1 MDITTQHAEERP
13 VFESLEQL
21 FLQSKALT
29 VVDSGIMITDDQA
42 RILWVNPAFSK
53 STGYPAEEILG
64 MTPRVFK
71 SGSHAP
77 SFYRQ
82 FWDTVLSGKTWRGEF
97 VNRRRNGSLCVH
109 AQTTTPMRR
118 HSTGP
123 VTHFISVSQDITDG
137 KKYKEDWRDIRTM
150 EAFGQLAAG
159 IVHHF
164 NNLLTPIHAN
174 SQLLLELNGDFHP
187 ESRDLVERTLTASRR
202 AAHLIQQLVG
212 FSQNQPLEFQALDL
226 NRVVER
232 TLREFLPAAKGKLEC
247 ECRYRA
253 SLPRILAD
261 GGMLGQVVC
270 HLLVNAL
277 DAMPQGGR
285 LTLTT
290 EKLVL
295 APSDIR
301 SHTVARQDEFVCL
314 TVSDTGC
321 GIPPTILSRL
331 FEPFFTTKDAGDRSG
346 LGLALVYGI
355 VKQHHGWIEV
365 SSQVGQGTTFKIFL
379 PAITKQVTQVES
391 DPPAR
396 SRHTTRLLPEPES
409 VVQATIVEEP
419 SRGGAFF
426 PVSEARSEP
435 FHHWGINE

>member
-1 MDITTQHAEERP
+1 MNVTSLPAEERP
-13 VFESLEQL
+13 VFESLDQL

-29 VVDSGIMITDDQA
+29 AVDSGIMITDHQA

-53 STGYPAEEILG
+53 STGYPAEEVLG
-64 MTPRVFK
+64 MTPRILK
-71 SGSHAP
+71 SGSHDQ

-82 FWDTVLSGKTWRGEF
+82 FWDTLLSGKTWRGEF

-118 HSTGP
+118 HSAGP
-123 VTHFISVSQDITDG
+123 ITHFISVSQDITDG
-137 KKYKEDWRDIRTM
+137 RKGEEDSCEIRTM
-150 EAFGQLAAG
+150 EAIGQLAAG
-159 IVHHF
+159 IAHHF

-187 ESRDLVERTLTASRR
+187 ESRGLLERTLVASRR
-202 AAHLIQQLVG
+202 AAHLIRQLAG
-212 FSQNQPLEFQALDL
+212 FSQNQLLEFQALDL

-232 TLREFLPAAKGKLEC
+232 TLREFLPAAKGRLEC
-247 ECRYRA
+247 ECRYCA
-253 SLPRILAD
+253 GLPRILAD
-261 GGMLGQVVC
+261 SGMLQQGIC

-290 EKLVL
+290 ERLVL

-301 SHTVARQDEFVCL
+301 SHPVARQEEFVCL
-314 TVSDTGC
+314 TVCDTGC
-321 GIPPTILSRL
+321 GIPPMVLSRM
-331 FEPFFTTKDAGDRSG
+331 FEPFFTTKDTGDRSG

-379 PAITKQVTQVES
+379 PAATKPVALAGP
-391 DPPAR
+391 DPPGF
-396 SRHTTRLLPEPES
+396 SQHGTRLLPEPKS
-409 VVQATIVEEP
+409 VAHATSVGEP
-419 SRGGAFF
+419 STGRAVF
-426 PVSEARSEP
+426 PVGEVRSEP
-435 FHHWGINE
+435 LLHWGINE